1 MENQMKFEGQIECIS
16 ILRVI
21 GALGIALYHIGTFNN
36 YIATPQAGVSMFFC
50 ISAFLMMYTTQ
61 KGVPKHY
68 ILKRLIRIVPL
79 YWIMTVFT
87 FAAMQIIPSIST
99 GGTPEFVKSLFFIPY
114 VRHALKSADVVR
126 PMVGPGWTLFYDV
139 YFTFIFDVCM
149 KLSHKFR
156 GVLAIV
162 ACTMLLMI
170 QYKFQPEHPFLFV
183 LSQPWWISFVVGIGA
198 FYVLRYIWDK
208 KTAVNIKIIFGASAA
223 VALAFMFLSDLNI
236 YRNAILS
243 GITLISLILVFRK
256 QAMFRT
262 INFLGKISFSFYMIH
277 YYVILVV
284 GRVIDLK
291 VVSVKSMCAIV
302 FILLSSIVLAG
313 IANYL
318 IEDKFTH
325 FLKEKLCRE

>member
-1 MENQMKFEGQIECIS
+1 MHFNTTSHRCTRNRSIPYWNIQQLYCYTAGWCQLVLLHQCFPDDVHNSEGD
-16 ILRVI
+16 
-21 GALGIALYHIGTFNN
+21 
-36 YIATPQAGVSMFFC
+36 PQALHFKEIDSDCSTLLDHDSVYFC
-50 ISAFLMMYTTQ
+50 CNAIYSVNFN
-61 KGVPKHY
+61 G
-68 ILKRLIRIVPL
+68 
-79 YWIMTVFT
+79 
-87 FAAMQIIPSIST
+87 

-126 PMVGPGWTLFYDV
+126 PMVGPAWTLFYDV
-139 YFTFIFDVCM
+139 YFTFIFGVCM

-156 GVLAIV
+156 GLLAI
-162 ACTMLLMI
+162 AGCTMLLMI

-198 FYVLRYIWDK
+198 FYVLQYVWDK
-208 KTAVNIKIIFGASAA
+208 KIAVNIKVFLGTSAA
-223 VALAFMFLSDLNI
+223 VAFAFMFLSDLNV

-243 GITLISLILVFRK
+243 GIALISLILVFRK
-256 QAMFRT
+256 QAMPRT

-291 VVSVKSMCAIV
+291 VISVKSMCAIV
-302 FILLSSIVLAG
+302 FILLASIVLAG
-313 IANYL
+313 IANCL

-325 FLKEKLCRE
+325 FIKEKICRE

>member
-1 MENQMKFEGQIECIS
+1 MHFNTKSYRCTRNRSIPYRNIQQLYCYTAGWCQHVLLYQRFLDDVHNSEG
-16 ILRVI
+16 
-21 GALGIALYHIGTFNN
+21 G
-36 YIATPQAGVSMFFC
+36 PQALHFKEIDSDC
-50 ISAFLMMYTTQ
+50 S
-61 KGVPKHY
+61 
-68 ILKRLIRIVPL
+68 PL
-79 YWIMTVFT
+79 LDHDSVYLCCYVNYSVNFN
-87 FAAMQIIPSIST
+87 

-223 VALAFMFLSDLNI
+223 VVLAFMFLSDLNI

-291 VVSVKSMCAIV
+291 VVSVRSMCEIV

-313 IANYL
+313 IVNYL